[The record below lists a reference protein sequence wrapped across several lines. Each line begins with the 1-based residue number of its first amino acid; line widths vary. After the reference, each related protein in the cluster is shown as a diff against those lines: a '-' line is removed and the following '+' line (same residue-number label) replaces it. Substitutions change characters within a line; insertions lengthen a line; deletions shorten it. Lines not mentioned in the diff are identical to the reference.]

1 MDNVNIDRVEKVQVR
16 AINEPSAGVYSY
28 KAGTPIIS
36 FDLASSNKFLRAS
49 SLRLNGKVKFTG
61 GDGAALDNKNL
72 KDGGVDT
79 LVRLNPRVAL
89 NSIFQNVSIASG
101 ATNMTIES
109 VRQYG
114 RLVATLVPTT
124 HGAQDLLQ
132 QQGCVSMTTG
142 VEDATAVMMN
152 NEISFS
158 LKIFAGLFNS
168 SQAIPMGVSGM
179 NGLTLTF
186 ELAADQ
192 QVLSG
197 ADASS
202 GTGASYSI
210 SDLSITADMLVP
222 DAEGQQR
229 LAIPGTSQFAYNT
242 FQSLYS
248 VISSS
253 DATQTYNLASSNVLS
268 VFQNFLPVNHT
279 NTYAQDGFATEM
291 LQNSTG
297 DAVLNKVSFSRS
309 GVKLGLDY
317 DLDVQKQSE
326 EGLPETGVLVNAL
339 NSIQPYFAISNMSNQ
354 PLLFP
359 YGTKDKSVYDKTVQV
374 FKTTDE
380 GKRGFF
386 VGLATDRVS
395 EQGLDF
401 RGMPYSTRIQST
413 LDQSLPNSVFTFY
426 LTKNIL
432 QTSQQGVA
440 VVS

>member
-1 MDNVNIDRVEKVQVR
+1 MDNVQIDRVEKIQVR
-16 AINEPSAGVYSY
+16 AVNEPSAGVYSY
-28 KAGTPIIS
+28 KAGTPIVT

-49 SLRLNGKVKFTG
+49 TLRLNGKVKFLTG
-61 GDGAALDNKNL
+61 AGAALDNKGL
-72 KDGGVDT
+72 KGGAATDVKIS
-79 LVRLNPRVAL
+79 PRVAL

-114 RLVATLVPTT
+114 RLVATLVPAT

-132 QQGCVSMTTG
+132 QQGVVSMTTG
-142 VEDATAVMMN
+142 VQDSTAVMMN
-152 NEISFS
+152 NEMSFS
-158 LKIFAGLFNS
+158 LRIFAGLFNS

-186 ELAADQ
+186 ELASDQ

-202 GTGASYSI
+202 GTGASYQI

-222 DAEGQQR
+222 DAEGQQK

-279 NTYAQDGFATEM
+279 NTYSQDGFATEM

-297 DAVLNKVSFSRS
+297 DAILNKVSFSRS

-326 EGLPETGVLVNAL
+326 EGLPETGVMVNAL
-339 NSIQPYFAISNMSNQ
+339 NSIQPYFAISNMSHQ

-359 YGTKDKSVYDKTVQV
+359 YGTSDKRIYDDATQV
-374 FKTTDE
+374 FKTVDS
-380 GKRGFF
+380 GDRAFF
-386 VGLATDRVS
+386 IGLATDRVS

-413 LDQSLPNSVFTFY
+413 LDQTQPNSVFTFY